1 MKKLLWNL
9 ALIAILS
16 PITAALA
23 QRNMTIVDLL
33 NLPSVTDPQLSP
45 DGSQI
50 LFVRGDSD
58 WEKNR
63 RIQHIWRMNTDGT
76 GAVQLTNGATSETS
90 PRWSPEGTTIAFTSK
105 RDGDEQ
111 TQVYL
116 LNNSG
121 GEARR
126 LFEHKPG
133 VSNIAWSPD
142 GTSILF
148 VAPDPEPKAD
158 RKRKQAKDDVFA
170 FEEEFRQKHLWQFQI
185 TGSKPIRITEGDFSV
200 LDYKLS
206 LDGSSIVTA
215 RGPTPLPGD
224 RHKRELW
231 VRKADGSAE
240 RRITNN
246 SSGERGAE
254 LSPDNRQVLYLATT
268 NEKDEP
274 YYESNLFILSSEGD
288 QARLQLPDFGHE
300 ISAAHW
306 SADGKSI
313 YFLANLGVHNELF
326 KLDVASGKYRQLT
339 EGKHALSNWNFS
351 PRLGSHLFHIR
362 NRESGNEL
370 WFLGGEENAKL
381 TRVTH
386 VHDFLAQDFN
396 LPRQEAVTWKGA
408 DGVRVEGL
416 LTYPIG
422 YEQGKRYPLVVQTH
436 GGPRSSTKYGLI
448 TSWSVYL
455 PVLAARGYAVL
466 QPNYRGSTGYG
477 DAFLRDMVGSY
488 FRNAHLDVL
497 AGVDHLI
504 EQGIVD
510 GDKMVKMGWSAGGH
524 MTNKII
530 TFTNRFKAAASGA
543 GAVNWVSMYGQSD
556 VRTNRTPWFGGSPW
570 QENAPLDVYWAN
582 SPLKD
587 IWKVKTPTL
596 ILVGELDARV
606 PMPQSVELYRALRSN
621 GVPTKLYVAPRE
633 PHGWRELRHRLHKIN
648 AELDW
653 FETYA
658 MGREYEW
665 EMAPQ
670 VKVKVE
676 EEEDLNGEQ

>member
-1 MKKLLWNL
+1 MKKILWNL

-33 NLPSVTDPQLSP
+33 NLPSLTDPQLSP

-58 WEKNR
+58 WEKNQ

-90 PRWSPEGTTIAFTSK
+90 PRWSPEGTTITFTSK

-142 GTSILF
+142 GTSVLF
-148 VAPDPEPKAD
+148 LAPDPEPKAD

-185 TGSKPIRITEGDFSV
+185 TGCKPIRITEGDFSV

-240 RRITNN
+240 RQITHN
-246 SSGERGAE
+246 SSRESGAE
-254 LSPDNRQVLYLATT
+254 LSPDNRQVLYLAAT

-274 YYESNLFILSSEGD
+274 YYESNLFIVSSEGD
-288 QARLQLPDFGHE
+288 QARLQLPEFGHE

-306 SADGKSI
+306 SVDGKSI

-326 KLDVASGKYRQLT
+326 
-339 EGKHALSNWNFS
+339 
-351 PRLGSHLFHIR
+351 
-362 NRESGNEL
+362 
-370 WFLGGEENAKL
+370 
-381 TRVTH
+381 
-386 VHDFLAQDFN
+386 
-396 LPRQEAVTWKGA
+396 
-408 DGVRVEGL
+408 
-416 LTYPIG
+416 
-422 YEQGKRYPLVVQTH
+422 
-436 GGPRSSTKYGLI
+436 
-448 TSWSVYL
+448 
-455 PVLAARGYAVL
+455 
-466 QPNYRGSTGYG
+466 
-477 DAFLRDMVGSY
+477 
-488 FRNAHLDVL
+488 
-497 AGVDHLI
+497 
-504 EQGIVD
+504 
-510 GDKMVKMGWSAGGH
+510 
-524 MTNKII
+524 
-530 TFTNRFKAAASGA
+530 
-543 GAVNWVSMYGQSD
+543 
-556 VRTNRTPWFGGSPW
+556 
-570 QENAPLDVYWAN
+570 
-582 SPLKD
+582 
-587 IWKVKTPTL
+587 
-596 ILVGELDARV
+596 
-606 PMPQSVELYRALRSN
+606 
-621 GVPTKLYVAPRE
+621 
-633 PHGWRELRHRLHKIN
+633 
-648 AELDW
+648 
-653 FETYA
+653 
-658 MGREYEW
+658 
-665 EMAPQ
+665 
-670 VKVKVE
+670 
-676 EEEDLNGEQ
+676 